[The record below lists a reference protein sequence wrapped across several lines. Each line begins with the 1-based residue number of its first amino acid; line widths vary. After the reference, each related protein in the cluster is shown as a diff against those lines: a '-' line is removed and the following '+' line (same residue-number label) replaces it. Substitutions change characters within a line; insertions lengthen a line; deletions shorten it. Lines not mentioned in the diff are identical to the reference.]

1 SVNAKGLELRLRL
14 PPGWDVVEAPVRMLA
29 VEKLA
34 RGTIHGNL
42 TVTREGVPPVAR
54 VNDAVLQAVLETLD
68 KLSGRTKAAPPS
80 LDGILALKCVN
91 EIVEQTESEEELRA
105 AEAAV
110 IDGFSTVLASL
121 TDMRRSE
128 GKILDGVLKR
138 RLDEIAALVARAEAA
153 PGRRPQAIKARL
165 AEQVAALIET
175 SGRFDSDR
183 LHQEA
188 VLIAAKADIR
198 EELDRLSAH
207 VAQAR

>member
-34 RGTIHGNL
+34 RGTIHVNL
-42 TVTREGVPPVAR
+42 TLTREGVPPVAR

-80 LDGILALKCVN
+80 LDGILALKG
-91 EIVEQTESEEELRA
+91 
-105 AEAAV
+105 V
-110 IDGFSTVLASL
+110 I
-121 TDMRRSE
+121 E
-128 GKILDGVLKR
+128 ILDGVLKR

-175 SGRFDSDR
+175 SGRF
-183 LHQEA
+183 
-188 VLIAAKADIR
+188 
-198 EELDRLSAH
+198 
-207 VAQAR
+207 